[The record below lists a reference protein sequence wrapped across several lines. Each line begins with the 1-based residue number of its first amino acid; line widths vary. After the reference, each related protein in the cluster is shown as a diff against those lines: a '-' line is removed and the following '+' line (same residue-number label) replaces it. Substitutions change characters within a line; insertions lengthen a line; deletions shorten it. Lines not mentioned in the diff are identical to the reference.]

1 MRSLG
6 TIKNLVMDAAITS
19 RHFILASGGKKNEKK
34 KTCDLK

>member
-19 RHFILASGGKKNEKK
+19 GISYLPQGKKRKEKK